1 MKDLPVKFWAK
12 RGYFIINATRVGL
25 SHSYGNFATEKE
37 AVLEAEKLK
46 AKFVLGRDVQA
57 EEKPKL
63 FSVAQAIS
71 QYLANQ
77 ILLQKKPYYEGQKF
91 NLSLLAAVKFDGLAL
106 GKQQIE
112 RFGRKS
118 EREDFR
124 TCIELAIK
132 MKARA
137 LRQCTRAANIGQSF
151 LPLRQARAGLMLIH
165 LLI

>member
-118 EREDFR
+118 VNGRHGGNCRQFLLGFR
-124 TCIELAIK
+124 CQVAV
-132 MKARA
+132 
-137 LRQCTRAANIGQSF
+137 ANHPCF
-151 LPLRQARAGLMLIH
+151 LCNKHQAGLLTPH
-165 LLI
+165 S